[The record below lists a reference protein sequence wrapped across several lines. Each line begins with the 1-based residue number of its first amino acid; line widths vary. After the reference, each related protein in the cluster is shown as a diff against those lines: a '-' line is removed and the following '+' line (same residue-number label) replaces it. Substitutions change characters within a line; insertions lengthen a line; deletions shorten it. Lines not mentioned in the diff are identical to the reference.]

1 MMNKINV
8 RRFVLSVRLML
19 QLPTKEQ
26 ALIRIAEDRIAIWHW
41 IQHQKR
47 TSTRNEQ
54 SGNDHMI
61 SNFDR
66 QEDQG

>member
-1 MMNKINV
+1 
-8 RRFVLSVRLML
+8 ML